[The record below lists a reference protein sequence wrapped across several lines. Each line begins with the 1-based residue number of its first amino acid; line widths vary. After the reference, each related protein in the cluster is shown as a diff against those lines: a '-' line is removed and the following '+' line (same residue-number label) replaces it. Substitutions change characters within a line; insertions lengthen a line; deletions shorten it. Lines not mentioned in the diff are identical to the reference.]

1 MAKKDTKQKPVAK
14 QQPPMIIP
22 DTILT
27 IALKWKEIEP
37 AYEKVIQKLAKRLNL
52 PGFRKGMVPIHIAE
66 QQLKPEAIIEPV
78 LQQLLPDR
86 YRKLIESEQ
95 KKPISDPEFVPK
107 TTTKGSDWEIE
118 VHLAERPKVDVAAYK
133 KIIAKAK
140 KEALAHIKEEE
151 QKSKKPTDDHHRDDH
166 ILQHMYQDLVQE
178 FKPQMPELLVKQQ
191 TRRELE
197 RLVKELES
205 MKLTL
210 DDFLQRNQQTFEQLS
225 SSIAAR
231 ALGQLQLEFI
241 LQAIVEKAE
250 IAVTDQEIEA
260 EIASMKDQK
269 LTAEQK
275 KDPYLLNLVREHL
288 SRKKLFTHLLE
299 SA

>member
-1 MAKKDTKQKPVAK
+1 MAKNDTKQKPAEK

-27 IALKWKEIEP
+27 ISLKWKEVEP
-37 AYEKVIQKLAKRLNL
+37 EFEKVIQKLAKRLNL

-107 TTTKGSDWEIE
+107 TTTKGSDWEVE

-250 IAVTDQEIEA
+250 IAVTDQEIDD

-288 SRKKLFTHLLE
+288 SREKLFSHLLE